1 MDDKGRLIAI
11 ESKMA
16 EIESDLVNMQQ
27 VLTRVYQHQQTQM
40 MHESEEVHQKGGVMR
55 DTVWC
60 CDNCAMRLGIYSPDK
75 DELRVKYKDF
85 VMYVTPGVG
94 GKTSVP
100 CRRCGLINTLED
112 TRDVAK
118 QVVK

>member
-1 MDDKGRLIAI
+1 MDDQARLIAI
-11 ESKMA
+11 ESKIA
-16 EIESDLVNMQQ
+16 EIDSDMDGFKTILSS
-27 VLTRVYQHQQTQM
+27 VYRHQQTQM
-40 MHESEEVHQKGGVMR
+40 LQEADEVPQKGGVMR

-60 CDNCAMRLGIYSPDK
+60 CDNCAMRLGIYNPEK

-85 VMYVTPGVG
+85 VMYITPGVG
-94 GKTSVP
+94 GKTSIP

-112 TRDVAK
+112 TRQAAK